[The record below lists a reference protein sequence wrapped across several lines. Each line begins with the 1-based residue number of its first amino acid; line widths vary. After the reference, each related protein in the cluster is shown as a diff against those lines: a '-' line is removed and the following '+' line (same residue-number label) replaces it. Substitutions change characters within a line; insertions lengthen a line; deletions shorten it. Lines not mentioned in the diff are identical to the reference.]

1 MGSRLSLQ
9 TLLETILGSKNVY
22 YQAPPTNEMHYD
34 CIVYKRNYIKTKF
47 AGNKPY
53 AKNNRYTIMVITKSP
68 DSEIPDK
75 VAALP
80 MCSFDRAYTA
90 SNLNHTVFNL
100 YY

>member
-1 MGSRLSLQ
+1 MGSRLALQ
-9 TLLETILGSKNVY
+9 TLLESILGSKNVY
-22 YQAPPTNEMHYD
+22 YQAPPNVGMNYD
-34 CIVYKRNYIKTKF
+34 CILYKRNYINTKF
-47 AGNKPY
+47 ADNKPY
-53 AKNNRYTIMVITKSP
+53 SKNNRYSITVITKSP

-80 MCSFDRAYTA
+80 MCSFDRTYTA